1 MNKKTIITALLALV
15 SMAGLCQTINWKI
28 EGTVSNANP
37 EDTLSLI
44 DIEEQKEVA
53 TLQVRNGRITP
64 TGGSLSNPIVCGIA
78 KEGRS
83 GWICAFV
90 LEEGTVTVDI
100 DLKNDYVQHIGGTP
114 VNDDLMAVFSAQK
127 NASDDFLS
135 CRQNMFSIVSN
146 IIAKHPNHIV
156 SSFLVGFCKGGFTP
170 SQSLSL
176 IEKMA
181 PELQESSK
189 IRMLKDNLTIAQE
202 TEEGKMFKEL
212 TGISR
217 DGQPIKLSD
226 FVGQGHY
233 VLADFWASWCGPCKA
248 MMPEVMQ
255 IYEAYKDRGLQVVGV
270 TLQDKPETANCEV
283 QRLGITFPQ
292 IYGSTP
298 MTTYGITAIPAYIL
312 FAPDGTILTR
322 RSLSLQALKYK
333 LEQLLPQAPR

>member
-1 MNKKTIITALLALV
+1 MNKKTIITALLTLV
-15 SMAGLCQTINWKI
+15 AMVGQGQEIKWKI

-114 VNDDLMAVFSAQK
+114 VNDDLMAVFSALK

-212 TGISR
+212 KGISR

-226 FVGQGHY
+226 FVGRGKY
-233 VLADFWASWCGPCKA
+233 VLTDFWASWCGPCKA
-248 MMPEVMQ
+248 EMPEV
-255 IYEAYKDRGLQVVGV
+255 IAIFEKYKEKGLEVIGITVN
-270 TLQDKPETANCEV
+270 DKPELSDSVVHKMN
-283 QRLGITFPQ
+283 IPFPQ
-292 IYGSTP
+292 IYKSAP
-298 MTTYGITAIPAYIL
+298 MSTYGVTAIPHTIL
-312 FAPDGTILTR
+312 FAPDGTILVR
-322 RSLSLQALKYK
+322 GLRGEEIEKK
-333 LEQLLPQAPR
+333 LTEVFKEQ

>member
-1 MNKKTIITALLALV
+1 MNKKTIITALLTLV
-15 SMAGLCQTINWKI
+15 AMVGQGQEIKWKI

-37 EDTLSLI
+37 EDTLLLI
-44 DIEEQKEVA
+44 DIEGQNEVT

-212 TGISR
+212 KGISR

-226 FVGQGHY
+226 FVGRGKY
-233 VLADFWASWCGPCKA
+233 VLTDFWASWCGPCKA
-248 MMPEVMQ
+248 EMPEV
-255 IYEAYKDRGLQVVGV
+255 IAIFEKYKEKGLEVIGITVN
-270 TLQDKPETANCEV
+270 DKPELSDSVVHKMN
-283 QRLGITFPQ
+283 IPFPQ
-292 IYGSTP
+292 IYKSAP
-298 MTTYGITAIPAYIL
+298 MSTYGVTAIPHTIL
-312 FAPDGTILTR
+312 FAPDGTILVR
-322 RSLSLQALKYK
+322 GLRGEEIEKK
-333 LEQLLPQAPR
+333 LTEVFKEQ

>member
-1 MNKKTIITALLALV
+1 MNKKTIITALLTLV
-15 SMAGLCQTINWKI
+15 AMVGQGQEIKWKI

-37 EDTLSLI
+37 EDTLLLI
-44 DIEEQKEVA
+44 DIEGQNEVT

-156 SSFLVGFCKGGFTP
+156 SSFLVGFCKGIFTP

-181 PELQESSK
+181 PELQASSK
-189 IRMLKDNLTIAQE
+189 IGMLKDNLTIAQE

-248 MMPEVMQ
+248 EMPEV
-255 IYEAYKDRGLQVVGV
+255 IAIFEKYKEKGLEVIGITVN
-270 TLQDKPETANCEV
+270 DKPELSDSVVHKMN
-283 QRLGITFPQ
+283 IPFPQ
-292 IYGSTP
+292 IYKSAP
-298 MTTYGITAIPAYIL
+298 MSTYGVTAIPHTIL
-312 FAPDGTILTR
+312 FAPDGTILVR
-322 RSLSLQALKYK
+322 GLRGEEIEKK
-333 LEQLLPQAPR
+333 LTEVFKEQ